1 MDKYFLARARK
12 PVPFTNRARQHVN
25 QTAQALRI
33 ADGLTRHMALGAPA
47 LAPQLGALAA
57 VTVIAHTQAGTL
69 AQPLIAAL
77 TKPAKTAL
85 V

>member
-1 MDKYFLARARK
+1 MARARK
-12 PVPFTNRARQHVN
+12 PVPFTNRARQHAN

-33 ADGLTRHMALGAPA
+33 ADGLTRHTAIGPAA
-47 LAPQLGALAA
+47 LAASHGALAA
-57 VTVIAHTQAGTL
+57 TMAAAVIQAGTL
-69 AQPLIAAL
+69 ALPPLAAL

>member
-1 MDKYFLARARK
+1 
-12 PVPFTNRARQHVN
+12 
-25 QTAQALRI
+25 
-33 ADGLTRHMALGAPA
+33 MALGAPA